1 MSNGEGETLLDDEK
15 VDFLSKEE
23 AKMYR
28 GAAALINYYSQDCPE
43 ALFSAKGASKDMAS
57 PRVGSRAN
65 LTRLIR
71 FQIGREVVLS
81 KCGWQEG
88 GQVI

>member
-1 MSNGEGETLLDDEK
+1 MSNGEGETLLDDTK

-23 AKMYR
+23 AKIYR

-57 PRVGSRAN
+57 PRVGSRAK
-65 LTRLIR
+65 LTSLIR
-71 FQIGREVVLS
+71 FLIGREVVMS
-81 KCGWQEG
+81 TCGWQQE